1 MNLKNK
7 LFTVQTALLRGFNKD
22 QTGHYQYTSL
32 TNINQALK
40 PLLKEVK
47 VKLSFTFDEIEVI
60 AINNQQAFK
69 LLLTATFE
77 DMDSEEIKTIKTYY
91 IKSIKP
97 NLDLIQNL
105 GGAQTYARRYFLI
118 AYFNLISDDDARLD
132 PDAVGIESAID
143 KKGRAVATELETFI
157 SNLSKLPTKTQHA
170 FKNLLSKNKLY
181 KIKKLS
187 LKLYDLKYLKE
198 TLAKAKLTNTPVQAG
213 AGVTTRIP
221 KKKRVATTAEIKQQ
235 QESTPIKTNSAVIE
249 NEEVRIE
256 TPLNDSDNDDFLNS
270 F

>member
-22 QTGHYQYTSL
+22 QIGHYQYTSL

-40 PLLKEVK
+40 PLLKELK
-47 VKLSFTFDEIEVI
+47 VKLSFTFDEIEI
-60 AINNQQAFK
+60 IDINNYTAFK

-77 DMDSEEIKTIKTYY
+77 DMDSEEIKVIKTYY
-91 IKSIKP
+91 IKSIKAG
-97 NLDLIQNL
+97 LDLIQNL

-132 PDAVGIESAID
+132 PDAIGVESAID
-143 KKGRAVATELETFI
+143 KKGRVVATELETFI
-157 SNLSKLPTKTQHA
+157 SNLSKLPIKTQHT
-170 FKNLLSKNKLY
+170 FKNLLSKNKLF

-187 LKLYDLKYLKE
+187 LKLYDLNYLKE
-198 TLAKAKLTNTPVQAG
+198 TLAKAKLTNTPDHAG

-221 KKKRVATTAEIKQQ
+221 NKKTVAKTAEIKQQ
-235 QESTPIKTNSAVIE
+235 TKESTSKTNSAVIE
-249 NEEVRIE
+249 NDEVIIEEPP
-256 TPLNDSDNDDFLNS
+256 TDDNDDFLNS

>member
-7 LFTVQTALLRGFNKD
+7 LFKVQIALLRGFNKD

-40 PLLKEVK
+40 PLLKELK
-47 VKLSFTFDEIEVI
+47 VKLSFSFDEIEIITVH
-60 AINNQQAFK
+60 NQPAFK
-69 LLLTATFE
+69 LLLTATFD
-77 DMDSEEIKTIKTYY
+77 DMDSEEITTIKTYY
-91 IKSIKP
+91 IKSIKT

-132 PDAVGIESAID
+132 PDAIGVESLID

-198 TLAKAKLTNTPVQAG
+198 TLAKAQLTNTPVQTG

-221 KKKRVATTAEIKQQ
+221 QKKRVATTAEINKQQ
-235 QESTPIKTNSAVIE
+235 STPSKTNSAVIE

-256 TPLNDSDNDDFLNS
+256 TPLNDNDDFLNS

>member
-7 LFTVQTALLRGFNKD
+7 LFQVQTALLRGFNKD
-22 QTGHYQYTSL
+22 QVGHYQYTSL

-40 PLLKEVK
+40 PLLKELK
-47 VKLSFTFDEIEVI
+47 VKLSFSFDEIEI
-60 AINNQQAFK
+60 ITINNEQAFK

-77 DMDSEEIKTIKTYY
+77 DMDSEEIKVIKTYY
-91 IKSIKP
+91 IKSIKKA
-97 NLDLIQNL
+97 NLDLIQHL

-118 AYFNLISDDDARLD
+118 AYFNLISDDDVRLD
-132 PDAVGIESAID
+132 PDAIGVESAID

-157 SNLSKLPTKTQHA
+157 SNLSKLPNKTQHA

-198 TLAKAKLTNTPVQAG
+198 TLAKAKLTNTPDHAG
-213 AGVTTRIP
+213 VGVTTHIP

-235 QESTPIKTNSAVIE
+235 TKESTSKTNSAVIE
-249 NEEVRIE
+249 NDEVIIE
-256 TPLNDSDNDDFLNS
+256 APPTDDNDDFLNS